1 MGQRL
6 CDSEH
11 QQPPAVVGDRGGEG
25 GAGHGVPRL
34 PLSLCFSPSTVI
46 GSFVLLAS
54 VWAWG
59 KVGGRRL
66 GGFSEQSPPAAAAM
80 GVEHGPPP

>member
-11 QQPPAVVGDRGGEG
+11 QQPPAVVGDRGGAG
-25 GAGHGVPRL
+25 GAGHGVTPL
-34 PLSLCFSPSTVI
+34 PLSLCFSPSTVT

-59 KVGGRRL
+59 KVGE
-66 GGFSEQSPPAAAAM
+66 GGSGGSVSKAHLQQLRGGWSTDPP
-80 GVEHGPPP
+80 